1 MHSPCFRA
9 GSADFCNLLH
19 IVFWFSALIATFFQ
33 TYEIL
38 IFSRIFRLDPNF
50 LRSSGLCKVRG
61 DCCGQSARMGLE
73 EWPARNLGRG
83 RRGVDAA

>member
-1 MHSPCFRA
+1 MHSPFFRV
-9 GSADFCNLLH
+9 NYH
-19 IVFWFSALIATFFQ
+19 ILPNI
-33 TYEIL
+33 YEIL

-73 EWPARNLGRG
+73 ERPARNLGRG